1 MIEKILRI
9 AGTVIVVAVVLL
21 VFIVVIVK
29 VISKDRT
36 REKIEKLAENNGEVT
51 PEELLEL
58 KQATLKTGGGKTA
71 DDFVGVYIICNQTQ
85 ELYYVGQA
93 KKVLLRA
100 SSHFEGHGNGDIYA
114 DYKYGDRFRIKTIAL
129 SKSGYDSLDRL
140 EKDTIET
147 YGAYDNGYN
156 RTRGNE

>member
-9 AGTVIVVAVVLL
+9 AGTVIVIAVALL
-21 VFIVVIVK
+21 VLVVIIVK
-29 VISKDRT
+29 IISKDRT
-36 REKIEKLAENNGEVT
+36 KERIEKLALNNGEVT

-58 KQATLKTGGGKTA
+58 KQATLKTCGAKTA
-71 DDFVGVYIICNQTQ
+71 DDYVGVYIICNQTQ
-85 ELYYVGQA
+85 DLYYVGQA

-129 SKSGYDSLDRL
+129 SKSGYDSLDKL

-147 YGAYDNGYN
+147 YEAYEYGYN
-156 RTRGNE
+156 KTRGNE